1 MTDEVSTAEVM
12 AALAALGEV
21 GTSVYSARKLKDGTI
36 VLDLVGRSEPV
47 EYKPPSKPK
56 ARARPKSVATA
67 KKKETP

>member
-1 MTDEVSTAEVM
+1 MSEEVSTAEVM

-56 ARARPKSVATA
+56 RKPPA